1 MTVAGDYSHSRTTP
15 PQAKSLPK
23 RCEISP
29 ASQEGDA
36 HAAILLAS
44 IANMDKTAW
53 IEAIGW
59 VSTGLLLATLV
70 RQVYT
75 QWQSGAVSGVSK
87 WLFMGQMAAS
97 IGFMTY
103 SFLLRNWVFMGSNA
117 AILLVAIVGQVMYAR
132 NRRGKRGKP
141 SGKP

>member
-1 MTVAGDYSHSRTTP
+1 MEKTT
-15 PQAKSLPK
+15 
-23 RCEISP
+23 
-29 ASQEGDA
+29 
-36 HAAILLAS
+36 
-44 IANMDKTAW
+44 W

-59 VSTGLLLATLV
+59 ASTGLLLATLV

-75 QWQSGAVSGVSK
+75 QWKSGAISGVSR

-117 AILLVAIVGQVMYAR
+117 AILSVAIVGQVMYTR
-132 NRRGKRGKP
+132 KRRGKRRKP
-141 SGKP
+141 SRNR